1 MFTSDPT
8 VISSV
13 NSALYALTALIFAL
27 LIVIFIVREVLRR
40 KGEAGDEDEGKQRV
54 PVDYNYT
61 EPGNPEYKPYTIEK
75 DYSVGI
81 LGSVDLREIGFIAG
95 LVFFLLA
102 ELMAVHATNLLSKK
116 FTSTIFYS
124 EVIDQ
129 VIYAQFF
136 IILYFYIFS
145 HVYLT
150 NPPPVLFRGVFLT
163 LFSVTILGCLTAGF
177 MFSWLSTT
185 LKIVGGF
192 CVVMIFILMGM

>member
-1 MFTSDPT
+1 M
-8 VISSV
+8 
-13 NSALYALTALIFAL
+13 
-27 LIVIFIVREVLRR
+27 REVLRR

-61 EPGNPEYKPYTIEK
+61 EPGNSEYKPYTIEK

-185 LKIVGGF
+185 LKVVGGF